1 MKKLSII
8 PLAIVALSA
17 VACGS
22 HGGKLAMS
30 TPQLTVEVAFDS
42 LVPNVVEFVSQTAP
56 ARSYVIQPR
65 VNGYLRSTNFEN
77 GMPVRR
83 GQLLFTIDDAPFR
96 TDVAQARA
104 ALSSARSSM
113 VEAQAAYNRS
123 VPLAKINAIS
133 QSQLDAA
140 TATLAAARDGVSSAR
155 AVLDNALLNLSYCT
169 IKAPES
175 GIIAPSAAN
184 VGDYVGAGTAYE
196 TLTTISFDDS
206 VSVNISLP
214 TIEYYRIVS
223 HNLSSGNRDSL
234 LSDITLRLSDGSIY
248 PHRGVYR
255 YTQPLV
261 DNRSGSIVFN
271 VRFPNPQGALRGGQF
286 ARVSARVGQPE
297 RVVLIPARSVD
308 EIQGTYGAY
317 VLDSGDTL
325 RYRKLTVG
333 RVVDN
338 YWIVR
343 KGVYAGERVITEG
356 LQKAHDGMNVEP
368 IEKSEKTDKND
379 LR

>member
-1 MKKLSII
+1 MVAFAA
-8 PLAIVALSA
+8 LAAVSCGSPHGARQMPVPELTVAL
-17 VACGS
+17 
-22 HGGKLAMS
+22 
-30 TPQLTVEVAFDS
+30 AFDS

-77 GMPVRR
+77 GMPVKR
-83 GQLLFTIDDAPFR
+83 GQLLFAIDDAPFR

-104 ALSSARSSM
+104 ALSSARSSL

-155 AVLDNALLNLSYCT
+155 AVLDNALINLSYCT

-214 TIEYYRIVS
+214 TVEYYRIVS
-223 HNLSSGNRDSL
+223 HNLSPANRDSL

-248 PHRGVYR
+248 PHKGVYR
-255 YTQPLV
+255 YTQPWV

-286 ARVSARVGQPE
+286 ARVSAEVGKPE

-317 VLDSGDTL
+317 VVDSGDTL
-325 RYRKLTVG
+325 RFRKLTVG
-333 RVVDN
+333 HVVDDH
-338 YWIVR
+338 WIVR
-343 KGVYAGERVITEG
+343 RGIYAGEKVITEG
-356 LQKAHDGMNVEP
+356 LQKAHDGMPVKP
-368 IEKSEKTDKND
+368 IEKTDKKAQ
-379 LR
+379 R